1 MPQYVVICEQG
12 IKLVRAIRQRKDC
25 GRAARARR
33 PRLHDLRAYTRVCD
47 RTTLVSIFLGIDGGG
62 SKTSCVIGDENSVF
76 GTGTSAGSNVVRVGE
91 TQARKS
97 LGISVRAACAE
108 AKIIPAQIKKT
119 CVGIAGGARPE
130 IANVVRRLLLEL
142 VGGEIEIVGDQ
153 VIAMEAA
160 FGGGPGVIVIAG
172 TGSIAYG
179 RNAEGELARAGGWG
193 FAISDEGSGHWIGRE
208 AVAASLRA
216 YDQAGHESTSPL
228 LEGIM
233 KFWGVTLVEQLV
245 VMANSAPN
253 FAALLP
259 TVLFAMEAGDDVAR
273 NVLTQAGSELAAK
286 AGIVIDRLFK
296 KHESIPV
303 AVSGGVFY
311 NCTLVREIFDKRIRD
326 AYPQASLNNAVID
339 PVGGALA
346 LARKSI

>member
-1 MPQYVVICEQG
+1 MYS
-12 IKLVRAIRQRKDC
+12 LVRTECMGSFALLRMTALDD
-25 GRAARARR
+25 ARAHSG
-33 PRLHDLRAYTRVCD
+33 LCD
-47 RTTLVSIFLGIDGGG
+47 KTTLVSIFLGIDGGG
-62 SKTSCVIGDENSVF
+62 SKTTSVIADENSLL
-76 GTGTSAGSNVVRVGE
+76 GTGTSSGSNVVRVGE

-97 LGISVRAACAE
+97 IGIAIRAACAE
-108 AKIIPAQIKKT
+108 AKIIPSQIQKT

-179 RNAEGELARAGGWG
+179 RNAKGQLARAGGWG
-193 FAISDEGSGHWIGRE
+193 FAISDDGSGHWIGRA
-208 AVAASLRA
+208 AVKASLRA

-233 KFWGVTLVEQLV
+233 KFWGVGLVEQLV
-245 VMANSAPN
+245 VMANSNPN

-259 TVLFAMEAGDDVAR
+259 TVLSATEAGDEVAR
-273 NVLTQAGSELAAK
+273 NVLTQAGSELAGL
-286 AGIVIDRLFK
+286 AGIVMDRIFEK
-296 KHESIPV
+296 DESVPV

-311 NCTLVREIFDKRIRD
+311 NCPLVQQIFDDSVRT
-326 AYPQASLNNAVID
+326 AYPQASLNPTAVD
-339 PVGGALA
+339 PVSGALA
-346 LARKSI
+346 LARKNS